1 MDGAVKQPHIRSDRM
16 PHRSLWPA
24 AAFAGALLLAL
35 PVLAA
40 DTASA
45 VLKDPDGKEVGK
57 AVLMTT
63 PSGTLITLELTATPP
78 GAHGFHIHTVG
89 KCEPPKFESA
99 EGHFNPDNTE
109 HGFLNAEGPHAG
121 DMPNI
126 HVPESGKLT
135 VEVLNPLVTL
145 SAESA
150 LLDEDGS
157 ALMLHADPDD
167 YKSDPAGHAGGRIAC
182 GVIAP

>member
-1 MDGAVKQPHIRSDRM
+1 MRWDR
-16 PHRSLWPA
+16 RLLPA
-24 AAFAGALLLAL
+24 A
-35 PVLAA
+35 LAA
-40 DTASA
+40 VLFVAAPALAAGKASA
-45 VLKDPDGKEVGK
+45 VLKDTDGKEIGK
-57 AVLMTT
+57 ATLVTT
-63 PSGTLITLELTATPP
+63 PSGTLITLELTAAPP
-78 GAHGFHIHTVG
+78 GVHGFHIHSVG

-99 EGHFNPDNTE
+99 GGHFNPDDTK
-109 HGFLNAEGPHAG
+109 HGFLNEQGPHAG

-157 ALMLHADPDD
+157 ALVIHADPDD
-167 YKSDPAGHAGGRIAC
+167 YRTDPAGHAGGRIAC
-182 GVIAP
+182 GVIEQ

>member
-1 MDGAVKQPHIRSDRM
+1 MARQCAYAYFVA
-16 PHRSLWPA
+16 SL
-24 AAFAGALLLAL
+24 AGALLWTA
-35 PVLAA
+35 PSLAA
-40 DTASA
+40 DKASA
-45 VLKDPDGKEVGK
+45 VLNDADGKEVGK
-57 AVLMTT
+57 VTLVTT
-63 PSGTLITLELTATPP
+63 PSGTLITLALTAAPP

-89 KCEPPKFESA
+89 KCEAPKFEST
-99 EGHFNPDNTE
+99 EGHFNPDKTQ
-109 HGFLNAEGPHAG
+109 HGFLNPEGPHAG

-145 SAESA
+145 SGESA
-150 LLDEDGS
+150 LLDEDGA